1 MLALR
6 SEERGLDGLVDRA
19 VLVMLAVHDDERSR
33 SNEAGIPLVA
43 EVVCGLSTDSQT
55 EPPQGRGNEHERL
68 SWAETR
74 TERASE

>member
-1 MLALR
+1 VLALR

-43 EVVCGLSTDSQT
+43 EVAVMNTSDRV
-55 EPPQGRGNEHERL
+55 GRRL
-68 SWAETR
+68 GPS
-74 TERASE
+74 ERASE